1 MRPTARRITAR
12 LALVGTLLGAA
23 LAVGCSGGGG
33 SYGTNDPGGV
43 STVIRGQSDTSGVSA
58 GTALQAPG
66 AGGSG
71 APAPTPTRTP

>member
-1 MRPTARRITAR
+1 MRPTARRITGW
-12 LALVGTLLGAA
+12 LAFWGVLLGAS
-23 LAVGCSGGGG
+23 LAVACSGGG

-43 STVIRGQSDTSGVSA
+43 STVISGQSDTSGVSA
-58 GTALQAPG
+58 GSALQAPG